1 MSFFHAVLLID
12 HHTAKVLQFDAEQVE
27 IETVF
32 EKTVYTRQH
41 NSQVRTE
48 HEFFTEVCNALAG
61 ITEILVVGSH
71 MAQADFRRNI
81 EKHHA
86 SVAKRVVG
94 WETVDHPTDAQLV
107 AFARHYFI
115 DHERE
120 AESPPSHS
128 A

>member
-27 IETVF
+27 IEKVF

-41 NSQVRTE
+41 NSEVRTE

-81 EKHHA
+81 EKHHT
-86 SVAKRVVG
+86 SVSKRVIG

-107 AFARHYFI
+107 AFARRYFV

-120 AESPPSHS
+120 AELPPAVS
-128 A
+128 

>member
-27 IETVF
+27 IETIF
-32 EKTVYTRQH
+32 EKTVFTRQH

-48 HEFFTEVCNALAG
+48 HEFFAEVCNALTG

-81 EKHHA
+81 EKHHT
-86 SVAKRVVG
+86 SVANRVVG
-94 WETVDHPTDAQLV
+94 WETVDHPTDPQLV
-107 AFARHYFI
+107 AFARRYFNAR
-115 DHERE
+115 ERE
-120 AESPPSHS
+120 AGSPPV
-128 A
+128 AT

>member
-12 HHTAKVLQFDAEQVE
+12 HHTAKVLQFDAAQVE

-32 EKTVYTRQH
+32 ERSVHTRQH

-48 HEFFTEVCNALAG
+48 HEFFTEVCDALAG
-61 ITEILVVGSH
+61 VTEILVVGGH

-86 SVAKRVVG
+86 AVAGRVVG

-107 AFARHYFI
+107 AFARRYFI

-120 AESPPSHS
+120 APSPPAVS
-128 A
+128 

>member
-1 MSFFHAVLLID
+1 MSFFHAVLHID
-12 HHTAKVLQFDAEQVE
+12 HHTAKVLQFDAKQVE

-32 EKTVYTRQH
+32 EKFAYTRQH
-41 NSQVRTE
+41 NSEVRTE

-81 EKHHA
+81 EKHHPL
-86 SVAKRVVG
+86 VAKRVVG

-107 AFARHYFI
+107 AFARRYFV

-120 AESPPSHS
+120 AESPPSVV
-128 A
+128 